1 MNADTHSTPAEQS
14 TPSHTDS
21 THSAAASVSEA
32 ATGAHDTH
40 GASHD
45 VPPEQV
51 FTHLL
56 GELGDHHGFVLF
68 GHVADLPIMLVD
80 NGFHAYANPARM
92 EEAGVFTM
100 HKGHPVRKADMQP
113 PQLDLSVTNY
123 VMFQWIA
130 FAVLA
135 AIGLF
140 VAGKYKKNPKKAPS
154 GLQNMIETVVIY
166 LRDEV
171 VYPNIKGPAGVR
183 LLPYFITLFFSILLM
198 NLFGLLPGAHTATG
212 AIGVTAGL
220 AIISFLVINYT
231 AIRESGIGAWFHH
244 LLGGAPIAL
253 APIMIPI
260 EFMSLFIKPFV
271 LTMRLFANM
280 TAGHI
285 VLLAFIGLIFFFR
298 SWGVAFPSVLFSVFI
313 YFLELLAVFLQAYI
327 FTMLTAVFTGM
338 AIGEHAHDE
347 AHAEHH

>member
-1 MNADTHSTPAEQS
+1 MNADTHSTPAEHS
-14 TPSHTDS
+14 TTSHADS
-21 THSAAASVSEA
+21 AHTAAAA
-32 ATGAHDTH
+32 AAGHGSSHDAH
-40 GASHD
+40 GAAHD

-51 FTHLL
+51 FNHLL

-68 GHVADLPIMLVD
+68 GHVADLPVMMVD
-80 NGFHAYANPARM
+80 SGKFHAYPNPHKM

-100 HKGHPVRKADMQP
+100 HKGHPVRKADMKP
-113 PQLDLSVTNY
+113 PQLDLSITNY

-130 FAVLA
+130 FAILTALGLLA
-135 AIGLF
+135 
-140 VAGKYKKNPKKAPS
+140 AGKYKKNPKKAPS
-154 GLQNMIETVVIY
+154 GLQNMLETVVLY

-171 VYPNIKGPAGVR
+171 VYSNIKGDAGKR

-198 NLFGLLPGAHTATG
+198 NLFGLIPGSHTATG

-231 AIRESGIGAWFHH
+231 AIRESGVGAWFAH
-244 LLGGAPIAL
+244 LTGGAPWPMW
-253 APIMIPI
+253 PIMIPI

-285 VLLAFIGLIFFFR
+285 VLLAFVGLIFFFK
-298 SWGVAFPSVLFSVFI
+298 SIAVAPASVAFSVFI
-313 YFLELLAVFLQAYI
+313 YFLELLAAFLQAYI

-338 AIGEHAHDE
+338 AIGDHAHHEE
-347 AHAEHH
+347 AHHH

>member
-1 MNADTHSTPAEQS
+1 MNADTHSTPAEQPQ
-14 TPSHTDS
+14 PSHTDS
-21 THSAAASVSEA
+21 THNATAAMADAASS
-32 ATGAHDTH
+32 GHDTH

-51 FTHLL
+51 FNHLL

-80 NGFHAYANPARM
+80 NGFHAYPNPTKM

-100 HKGHPVRKADMQP
+100 HKGHPVRKADMKP
-113 PQLDLSVTNY
+113 PQLDLSITNY
-123 VMFQWIA
+123 VMFQWFA
-130 FAVLA
+130 FVVLA
-135 AIGLF
+135 AIGFF

-171 VYPNIKGPAGVR
+171 VYPNVKGAAGVR

-198 NLFGLLPGAHTATG
+198 NLFGLIPGAHTATG

-220 AIISFLVINYT
+220 AIIAFLVINYT

-244 LLGGAPIAL
+244 LLGGAPLGL

-285 VLLAFIGLIFFFR
+285 VLLAFVGLIFFFR
-298 SWGVAFPSVLFSVFI
+298 SIAVAPASVAFSVFI

-347 AHAEHH
+347 AHTEHH